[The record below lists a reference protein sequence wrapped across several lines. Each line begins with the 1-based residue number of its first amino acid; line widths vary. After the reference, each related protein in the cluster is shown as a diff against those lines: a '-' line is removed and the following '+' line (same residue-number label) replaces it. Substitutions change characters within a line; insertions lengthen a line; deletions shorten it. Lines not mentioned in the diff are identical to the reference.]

1 MRKTAFKKIEII
13 PYHFKFF
20 KSCLRQIVI
29 GPFLNTLP
37 HMQIHLKTV
46 NMYHTGHMVNQPV
59 NVSNQ
64 ILSQQNLQQQ
74 INLATLQ
81 QQQVLAQKIANA
93 KAVSLNQGINL
104 KQTMQVS
111 TQGNQV
117 TNQLLTGTRNPV
129 VIGQQGTT
137 IQQKQP
143 FSVSA
148 AQQGQLQSQLA
159 MNIMNA
165 TNPVSTAATLALV
178 RTFY

>member
-1 MRKTAFKKIEII
+1 
-13 PYHFKFF
+13 
-20 KSCLRQIVI
+20 
-29 GPFLNTLP
+29 
-37 HMQIHLKTV
+37 MQILFKTV
-46 NMYHTGHMVNQPV
+46 NIYDTGHMVNQPV

-64 ILSQQNLQQQ
+64 LVGQQNLQQQ

-81 QQQVLAQKIANA
+81 QQQVLAKQIANV
-93 KAVSLNQGINL
+93 KAVSLNQGMNL

-117 TNQLLTGTRNPV
+117 PNQLLSGTRNPV
-129 VIGQQGTT
+129 VIGQQQGTT

-143 FSVSA
+143 FSVNA
-148 AQQGQLQSQLA
+148 AQQGQLQNQLA

-178 RTFY
+178 RFFIICDQYTSETYSDRILSTPLC

>member
-1 MRKTAFKKIEII
+1 MRQKYSRMGQVKFEEDSLLKI
-13 PYHFKFF
+13 
-20 KSCLRQIVI
+20 LI
-29 GPFLNTLP
+29 GPFLNTLS
-37 HMQIHLKTV
+37 HMPIYFNTV
-46 NMYHTGHMVNQPV
+46 NMYYTGHMVNQPV

-64 ILSQQNLQQQ
+64 LLGQQNLQQQ

-81 QQQVLAQKIANA
+81 QQQAIAKQIANA

-129 VIGQQGTT
+129 VIGQQQGTT

-148 AQQGQLQSQLA
+148 AQQGQLQNQLA
-159 MNIMNA
+159 MSIMNA

-178 RTFY
+178 RPFY

>member
-1 MRKTAFKKIEII
+1 MRKTAFKKIEVIT
-13 PYHFKFF
+13 YHFKFF
-20 KSCLRQIVI
+20 KGRLRQIVI

-37 HMQIHLKTV
+37 QMQIHLKTV
-46 NMYHTGHMVNQPV
+46 NMYYTGHMVNQPV

-93 KAVSLNQGINL
+93 KAVSLNPGISL

-159 MNIMNA
+159 MNIINA